1 MGSIIHSIM
10 EERKERE
17 HVISMGIKHVEDRLI
32 ECAKTEHVRAV
43 WCLLESIS
51 AVHGTKSCL

>member
-1 MGSIIHSIM
+1 MRKEAEEGKRRMGSIIHSIM

-32 ECAKTEHVRAV
+32 ECAKQSTSEQSGVY
-43 WCLLESIS
+43 
-51 AVHGTKSCL
+51 